1 MPRNE
6 QHSPWST
13 EKKPDPSK
21 SRPSSPEGMISVRTT
36 SADAEK
42 QRIYAPSSSANWD
55 SSLGRTFMP
64 FSPARVLQLSA
75 TSAKLFFSLAL
86 RLFSG
91 DVGGIARR
99 WAAIDAG
106 VARDETFDD
115 ENERR
120 LYGVYGVESEVTG
133 VYGEELA
140 WRWWVRCSV
149 R

>member
-1 MPRNE
+1 
-6 QHSPWST
+6 
-13 EKKPDPSK
+13 
-21 SRPSSPEGMISVRTT
+21 
-36 SADAEK
+36 
-42 QRIYAPSSSANWD
+42 
-55 SSLGRTFMP
+55 MP